1 MGFSPRA
8 FQHHLA
14 LAGYETKDSALVQP
28 AELFLTKGGDRV
40 IDRLITFERGNKTY
54 ALRPEFTAAAA
65 LMYAED
71 PAQGIKRWQFSG
83 SIFQE
88 PMAAGGGFTHRQL
101 GAELIGWEGA
111 AADAEMIG
119 LAYDAVSSQDI
130 GDIELVIGHAGLT
143 RTLLESFHI
152 DPQIIQFLL
161 NQRGLLA
168 AGGLDTARHK
178 LQQFLLVD
186 SMDNAPS
193 TGSDED
199 AVATL
204 MAITSRSLAFG
215 GRTREEIA
223 KRLVHKRRRGANPIA
238 IEQALMF
245 LNQWVKI
252 EGTAASALEAITS
265 YIQTE
270 PAQDIFQTWRDTLT
284 LLSEGY
290 GVPLERMTLRPDLN
304 RVWDYYTGV
313 VFELRTASGI
323 PVGGGGRYD
332 GLIRLLSGQEH
343 DIPAIG
349 FGLDVDVLIEQYGA
363 EQTPADAPV
372 FSVVGAPMQSAA
384 LAQNLRRAGFT
395 VALNHNTHLIVEAVA
410 DGTIR
415 FGGQIYANTAE
426 LLNALKDG
434 IPNV

>member
-8 FQHHLA
+8 FQRHLA

-28 AELFLTKGGDRV
+28 SELFLTKGGDRV
-40 IDRLITFERGNKTY
+40 IDRLITFDRGNKTY
-54 ALRPEFTAAAA
+54 ALRPEFTASAA

-71 PAQGIKRWQFSG
+71 PTQGIKRWQFSG
-83 SIFQE
+83 AIFQE
-88 PMAAGGGFTHRQL
+88 PTAARGGFTQRQL

-111 AADAEMIG
+111 AADAEIIG
-119 LAYDAVSSQDI
+119 LAYDAVKSQDI
-130 GDIELVIGHAGLT
+130 GDIELLIGHAGLT
-143 RTLLESFHI
+143 RALLESFQI
-152 DPQIIQFLL
+152 DPQIVQFLL

-168 AGGLDTARHK
+168 AGGLETARHK

-186 SMDNAPS
+186 SMDTAP
-193 TGSDED
+193 TAGSDED

-204 MAITSRSLAFG
+204 MAITSRSSAFG

-223 KRLVHKRRRGANPIA
+223 KRLVHKRRRGANPAA
-238 IEQALMF
+238 IEQALTF
-245 LNQWVKI
+245 LDQWVKI
-252 EGTAASALEAITS
+252 EGAAASALDVITP
-265 YIQTE
+265 YVQTQS
-270 PAQDIFQTWRDTLT
+270 AQEILQAWRDTLT
-284 LLSEGY
+284 LLTEGY
-290 GVPLERMTLRPDLN
+290 SVPLERITLRPDLN

-332 GLIRLLSGQEH
+332 GLIRLLSGQER

-363 EQTPADAPV
+363 EETPVDAPI
-372 FSVVGAPMQSAA
+372 FSVVGAPTQSAA
-384 LAQNLRRAGFT
+384 LAQRLRRAGFT
-395 VALNHNTHLIVEAVA
+395 VALNHKTNLVVEAAA
-410 DGTIR
+410 DGIIR
-415 FGGQIYANTAE
+415 FSGQRYTNPTE
-426 LLNALKDG
+426 LINALKDR